1 MLKIENISK
10 SFSKIQALNNLSFEA
25 KDGQI
30 LGLIGQ
36 NGAGKS
42 TTFHSI
48 LRFIEFDGKITL
60 NNHEITVKDFNEVG
74 YLPEERSLFEDLTI
88 ESQITYFAEL
98 KGRDKKWVK
107 ERIDSWLKRFEVKG
121 EAKDKIKSLS
131 KGNQQKVQLICTL
144 IHEPKLVIL
153 DEPFSGLD
161 PVNADLL
168 KKEIIRTKENG
179 AAIIF
184 SSHDMNNVEE
194 LCDHVV
200 MLRNGNV
207 VLNGS
212 VDEIRNQFGKK
223 HVFVTTDMSVNELAA
238 LDGVSEIVARGHN
251 RYKITLTDEEYGKAL
266 FNAVSRG
273 EYIEEFS
280 QQPPTLDEIFR
291 EKAVAKHA

>member
-1 MLKIENISK
+1 M
-10 SFSKIQALNNLSFEA
+10 
-25 KDGQI
+25 
-30 LGLIGQ
+30 
-36 NGAGKS
+36 
-42 TTFHSI
+42 
-48 LRFIEFDGKITL
+48 
-60 NNHEITVKDFNEVG
+60 G

-88 ESQITYFAEL
+88 ENQITYFAEL
-98 KGRDKKWVK
+98 KGRDKNWVK
-107 ERIDSWLKRFEVKG
+107 ERINSWLQRFEVKG
-121 EAKDKIKSLS
+121 ETKDKIKSLS

-200 MLRNGNV
+200 MLKNGNV

-238 LDGVSEIVARGHN
+238 LDGVSDVVARGDN
-251 RYKITLTDEEYGKAL
+251 RYKITLSDEEYGKAL
-266 FNAVSRG
+266 FKAVSRG

>member
-1 MLKIENISK
+1 M
-10 SFSKIQALNNLSFEA
+10 
-25 KDGQI
+25 
-30 LGLIGQ
+30 
-36 NGAGKS
+36 
-42 TTFHSI
+42 
-48 LRFIEFDGKITL
+48 
-60 NNHEITVKDFNEVG
+60 V
-74 YLPEERSLFEDLTI
+74 
-88 ESQITYFAEL
+88 
-98 KGRDKKWVK
+98 
-107 ERIDSWLKRFEVKG
+107 KRFEVKG

-223 HVFVTTDMSVNELAA
+223 HVFVLP
-238 LDGVSEIVARGHN
+238 DGIRLTPVVAGIITFSLNTGAYASETIRGAILSIPDGQW
-251 RYKITLTDEEYGKAL
+251 KL
-266 FNAVSRG
+266 
-273 EYIEEFS
+273 
-280 QQPPTLDEIFR
+280 PT
-291 EKAVAKHA
+291 H

>member
-1 MLKIENISK
+1 M
-10 SFSKIQALNNLSFEA
+10 
-25 KDGQI
+25 
-30 LGLIGQ
+30 
-36 NGAGKS
+36 
-42 TTFHSI
+42 
-48 LRFIEFDGKITL
+48 
-60 NNHEITVKDFNEVG
+60 G

-238 LDGVSEIVARGHN
+238 LDGVSEVVARGHN

-273 EYIEEFS
+273 EYIEEFR